1 MGWHGVANAISGQQD
16 ATILPT
22 LGIVYC
28 YAIFVVKEI
37 STEILVGQHTN
48 KFNLSLQTQCQ
59 FDCDIMKYE
68 KSSQI
73 LYHVIP
79 PGLFCNH

>member
-28 YAIFVVKEI
+28 YSIFIVKEI
-37 STEILVGQHTN
+37 STEILVG
-48 KFNLSLQTQCQ
+48 
-59 FDCDIMKYE
+59 
-68 KSSQI
+68 
-73 LYHVIP
+73 
-79 PGLFCNH
+79 